1 VSRSGQYTVARISRA
16 LAEDP
21 RTGELGVEVRV
32 DGQTVTLRGEVACP
46 ARRAEVLAVV
56 REHADGRAVRD
67 DLRVA
72 DVREPVEHEELR

>member
-1 VSRSGQYTVARISRA
+1 VSRSPQYAIARISRA

-21 RTGELGVEVRV
+21 RTAELGVEVSV
-32 DGQTVTLRGEVACP
+32 DGETVALRGEVACP

-56 REHADGRAVRD
+56 RENADGRVLRD

-72 DVREPVEHEELR
+72 DVREPVEHEEL